1 MAINV
6 FVQYDG
12 GFLIDILPS
21 TQAPIFVWFDG
32 TVIVYYC
39 TLLSMY
45 YIVSCYVWWLCMA
58 INLISNSILL
68 LLPGLMMYY
77 NIVSVS
83 VLLLSVV
90 PAWRLIKCKCIV

>member
-1 MAINV
+1 
-6 FVQYDG
+6 
-12 GFLIDILPS
+12 
-21 TQAPIFVWFDG
+21 
-32 TVIVYYC
+32 
-39 TLLSMY
+39 
-45 YIVSCYVWWLCMA
+45 MA